1 MQVEII
7 ILFREIEMWLR
18 GEPITNATILSVT
31 AYFVHDSH
39 IFLSQISLMIVSDSL
54 TLILA
59 FMDSKFV
66 SLSCSFMTSLK

>member
-39 IFLSQISLMIVSDSL
+39 IFLS
-54 TLILA
+54 
-59 FMDSKFV
+59 
-66 SLSCSFMTSLK
+66 

>member
-18 GEPITNATILSVT
+18 VEPITNATILSVT

-39 IFLSQISLMIVSDSL
+39 IFLD
-54 TLILA
+54 
-59 FMDSKFV
+59 DSK
-66 SLSCSFMTSLK
+66 